1 MKESKKTPKAEMHR
15 DKISIYQSMNCSIKT
30 NLIFKIIE
38 IHIVFMDWK
47 TQPGKNVI
55 PPTFFFFLTDLISFK
70 SKLQEYIL

>member
-1 MKESKKTPKAEMHR
+1 MKESKRKPRKQRWIHELL
-15 DKISIYQSMNCSIKT
+15 NKT

-47 TQPGKNVI
+47 TLPGKNVI

-70 SKLQEYIL
+70 SKLQECI